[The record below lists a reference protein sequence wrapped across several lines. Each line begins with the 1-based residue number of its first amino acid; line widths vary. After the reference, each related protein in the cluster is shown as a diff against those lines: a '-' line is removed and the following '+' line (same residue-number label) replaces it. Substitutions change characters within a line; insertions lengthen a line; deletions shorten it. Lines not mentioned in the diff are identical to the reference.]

1 MGMPGNNF
9 DGGKFMNL
17 VRYQPWSVFNQLH
30 QELNRLFD
38 TDGDLSVGA
47 GSSALVAPQWA
58 PAVDIKE
65 EANRYVIYADLPGVA
80 MKDVEVTLEKGVLTL
95 KGERNSETKE
105 EGDDYV
111 RVERTRGSF
120 YRRFSLPESVDAERV
135 QAKGKD
141 GVLEIV
147 IPKREKELPRKVA
160 VQA

>member
-1 MGMPGNNF
+1 MT
-9 DGGKFMNL
+9 L

-38 TDGDLSVGA
+38 TDGDLNVGA
-47 GSSALVAPQWA
+47 TGSALVAPQWS

-65 EANRYVIYADLPGVA
+65 EPERYVIYADLPGVA
-80 MKDVEVTLEKGVLTL
+80 MKDVDITLEKGVLTL
-95 KGERNSETKE
+95 KGERSTETRE
-105 EGDDYV
+105 ENDGFV

-120 YRRFSLPESVDAERV
+120 FRRFSLPESADAERV

-147 IPKREKELPRKVA
+147 IPKREKELPRKIA
-160 VQA
+160 IQS

>member
-9 DGGKFMNL
+9 DGGNFMNL

-38 TDGDLSVGA
+38 TDGDLSVGT

-80 MKDVEVTLEKGVLTL
+80 MNDVEVTLEKGVLTL
-95 KGERNSETKE
+95 KGERSSETKE
-105 EGDDYV
+105 EGDGYV

-120 YRRFSLPESVDAERV
+120 YRRFSLPESADAERV

-147 IPKREKELPRKVA
+147 IPKREQELPRKVA